1 MTAFIVAFSAV
12 FGTAE
17 AIRHT
22 QSRARRDE
30 HRSRK
35 NNLIVHCPKSS
46 EHSRVL
52 EGRRVVLS
60 GDKLYIDT
68 GLAHDVPFGYP
79 FAGYFL
85 AFPETKYSGLVSQ
98 ICDEPPQ
105 MNWIYV
111 DRDTYEVKFGT
122 RPWAEPNYTGPYDCT
137 RQDRRLT
144 FGGWEGFLA
153 VKEGDFWALYF
164 DLEQDGLKSKL
175 QEEGTPVLEVELL
188 RTEMRVQPPPKPSE
202 QPDQERQAD
211 AGHDDDDEGGDQG
224 ERGHEKED
232 PEGLQTGPETSAEE
246 HDVVLESPDVD

>member
-1 MTAFIVAFSAV
+1 MTTFIVAFSAV

-35 NNLIVHCPKSS
+35 NNLIIHCPKSS

-85 AFPETKYSGLVSQ
+85 AFPDTKYSGLVSQ
-98 ICDEPPQ
+98 ICDEPPI

-122 RPWAEPNYTGPYDCT
+122 RPYAEPNYTGPYDCT

-175 QEEGTPVLEVELL
+175 QQEGTPVLEVELL

-202 QPDQERQAD
+202 EEKPDEGQPQAD
-211 AGHDDDDEGGDQG
+211 DATAASQG
-224 ERGHEKED
+224 EVPGNKQQEA
-232 PEGLQTGPETSAEE
+232 PTVSSETSVSADE
-246 HDVVLESPDVD
+246 HGAVLESPDVD